1 MLLELEKNDD
11 RTVDLKI
18 KEEDIS
24 VLYIVQHELLKH
36 KNIEF
41 AGVVLKHQLIKDYV
55 LRVISKGS
63 SATDTLHKSIESGIK
78 YVEDLDQL
86 MNTAFSSEGV
96 KNTA

>member
-11 RTVDLKI
+11 RTIDLKI

-63 SATDTLHKSIESGIK
+63 SAMDTLRKSIESSTK
-78 YVEDLDQL
+78 YVENLDQL
-86 MNTAFSSEGV
+86 MNTAFASEEV
-96 KNTA
+96 RKTA

>member
-1 MLLELEKNDD
+1 MLLELEENDD
-11 RTVDLKI
+11 RTIDLKI

-63 SATDTLHKSIESGIK
+63 SAMDTLHKSIESSTK
-78 YVEDLDQL
+78 NVENLEQL
-86 MNTAFSSEGV
+86 MNSAFASEGV
-96 KNTA
+96 KKTG

>member
-1 MLLELEKNDD
+1 MLLELEENDD
-11 RTVDLKI
+11 RTIDLKI

-63 SATDTLHKSIESGIK
+63 SAMDTLHKSIESSTK
-78 YVEDLDQL
+78 YVENLEQL
-86 MNTAFSSEGV
+86 MNSAFASEGV
-96 KNTA
+96 KKTA

>member
-1 MLLELEKNDD
+1 MLLELEEKDD
-11 RTVDLKI
+11 RTIDLKI

-55 LRVISKGS
+55 LRIISKGT
-63 SATDTLHKSIESGIK
+63 SAKNTLHKSIDSAIK
-78 YVEDLDQL
+78 YIENLEQL
-86 MNTAFSSEGV
+86 VDSSLMIEGV
-96 KNTA
+96 NKSR